1 MVYVKMDITLAA
13 FVKEDILIRF
23 NPATWVQ
30 SISFTRTVS
39 SVVDAV
45 IYTILICSVSFLVS

>member
-1 MVYVKMDITLAA
+1 MDITLAA
-13 FVKEDILIRF
+13 FVKEDVLIRF